1 MPGQPRRG
9 TRPTPGV
16 GIRPAGRLR
25 SAPRGTG
32 SRSFASRDNQEP
44 QSQPRPIRLGTPV
57 GTSTRNGGRPRANPA
72 RSGARPGAVR
82 RPSATSRPRGNQPN
96 RFTGRATVLGLVLG
110 ALLLAYAYP
119 VRIYL
124 NQQSEINALRDH
136 QRAQQQ
142 HIAGLQA
149 ESDKWND
156 PTYVASQA
164 CSRLHMC
171 KPGDTLYIVVGG
183 DQSGTAPTNTAS
195 TSGPWYNQLWSSVT
209 SADQS
214 GKK

>member
-9 TRPTPGV
+9 SRPTPGV

-25 SAPRGTG
+25 NSPRGATA
-32 SRSFASRDNQEP
+32 RNNPEP
-44 QSQPRPIRLGTPV
+44 ASQPRPIRLGTPV
-57 GTSTRNGGRPRANPA
+57 GTSTRGTGRPRANPA

-82 RPSATSRPRGNQPN
+82 RPSATGRSRGTQPN

-124 NQQSEINALRDH
+124 NQQSEIDALRDH

-183 DQSGTAPTNTAS
+183 DQAGSAPTNAAS
-195 TSGPWYNQLWSSVT
+195 TNGPWYDQLWSSVT
-209 SADQS
+209 SADQP
-214 GKK
+214 GK

>member
-9 TRPTPGV
+9 RRPTPGV
-16 GIRPAGRLR
+16 GIRPAGRVR
-25 SAPRGTG
+25 SSTRGT
-32 SRSFASRDNQEP
+32 SEP
-44 QSQPRPIRLGTPV
+44 ASQPRPTRLGAPV
-57 GTSTRNGGRPRANPA
+57 GASTRGAGRPRPNPA
-72 RSGARPGAVR
+72 RAGARPQAAR
-82 RPSATSRPRGNQPN
+82 RPSVTGRARGAQPN

-124 NQQSEINALRDH
+124 NQQSEINALRAH
-136 QRAQQQ
+136 QRAQQE

-171 KPGDTLYIVVGG
+171 RPGDTLYIVVGG
-183 DQSGTAPTNTAS
+183 DQSGDSPTNAAPTK
-195 TSGPWYNQLWSSVT
+195 GPWYDKLWSSVRT
-209 SADQS
+209 ADQP
-214 GKK
+214 GKKK